1 MTRNKSQRA
10 RKCLGFDLLYVGL
23 TVLLFSLPARTR
35 AQQPAAPASVPANAA
50 PRAAKQQ
57 PNPQSFGMIHGKVV
71 DQSGTAITGAS
82 AKLTG
87 AHQSHS
93 QEAQTDEE
101 GQFYFFNVAPG
112 PFQITVSSEG
122 LTAQTMSGTLKAEET
137 YVVPQIV
144 LAIATQVTE
153 VRVGLPLDE
162 LAETQM
168 AAEEKQRVLG
178 FIPNFYVSYVP
189 NAAPLTTKLKFKL
202 ALKTSID
209 PMTFVAVGLV
219 AGANDAANRWEGYGQ
234 GAQGFAK
241 RYGASYADVATGTFL
256 GGAVLPSLL
265 RQDPRYFYKGTGSKK
280 SRFFYALGSSVFCK
294 GDNGHWQPNYS
305 NIGGNLAAG
314 AIAYSY
320 YPAQDR
326 HGAGLVLSIGLV
338 RLGET
343 AVVNVLQEFVL
354 PKLTPNLP
362 RRAPSQP

>member
-1 MTRNKSQRA
+1 MTRGTSKRGG
-10 RKCLGFDLLYVGL
+10 KCHGFKLLYVGL
-23 TVLLFSLPARTR
+23 GVLLFSLPMPAP
-35 AQQPAAPASVPANAA
+35 AQQATIPAIAPANAA
-50 PRAAKQQ
+50 TPAVKQQ
-57 PNPQSFGMIHGKVV
+57 LNAQSSGMIHGQVI

-82 AKLTG
+82 AKLTC
-87 AHQSHS
+87 AHQSQS

-112 PFQITVSSEG
+112 PFQITISSEG
-122 LTAQTMSGTLKAEET
+122 LTPQTISGTLKSEQT

-144 LAIATQVTE
+144 LPIATQVTE
-153 VRVGLPLDE
+153 VRVGLPPVE

-189 NAAPLTTKLKFKL
+189 NAAPLTPKLKFKL

-209 PMTFVAVGLV
+209 PMTFAAVGLI
-219 AGANDAANRWEGYGQ
+219 AGVNEAAGRWQGYGE

-256 GGAVLPSLL
+256 GGAVLPTLL
-265 RQDPRYFYKGTGSKK
+265 QQDPRYFYKGTGSKK

-294 GDNGHWQPNYS
+294 GDNGQWQPNYS
-305 NIGGNLAAG
+305 NVGGNLAAG
-314 AIAYSY
+314 AIAYAY

-326 HGAGLVLSIGLV
+326 HGAGLALSIGLV

-343 AVVNVLQEFVL
+343 AMVNVLQEFVL
-354 PKLTPNLP
+354 PKFTTNLP
-362 RRAPSQP
+362 RRTPSQP